1 MNPQYQYDYIITGA
15 GCAGLSFAM
24 HLINSAKF
32 QHKKILI
39 VDKDA
44 KTKNDRTWCFW
55 EKEENLFQPIVAK
68 EWVQLSIFSNH
79 FSKDLTIS
87 PYRYKLIHGKD
98 YYNYCL
104 SHIHAQKNIHF
115 LNADVQEIYST
126 ETTGAIIN
134 DQHYTCQFLFN
145 SIILQKPQLKKG
157 EFYLLQHF
165 KGWYIESSEPVFDS
179 TQATLMDFRTEQKN
193 ETRFFYVLPFSAHR
207 ALVEFTIFSK
217 KILDDGVYDA
227 ELENYMLNTLKIT
240 NYSIIEKEFGV
251 IPMTNMRFLQRQ
263 NNIINL
269 GTAGGQTKGSSGYTF
284 RFIQKHSSSLVQS
297 LMQHGHPFA
306 TKKIL
311 KRFHFYDSVLL
322 SILYQNK
329 IPGMNIFSQL
339 FKKNKAEQIFKF
351 LDNETS
357 LREDLKIIS
366 SLPALPFIKAG
377 IAQLSR
383 I

>member
-1 MNPQYQYDYIITGA
+1 MNPPYQYDYIITGA

-32 QHKKILI
+32 QHKRILI

-68 EWVQLSIFSNH
+68 EWEQLSIFSNN

-104 SHIHAQKNIHF
+104 SHILAQKNIQF
-115 LNADVQEIYST
+115 LQADVQEIYSN

-145 SIILQKPQLKKG
+145 SIIFQKPQLKKR

-179 TQATLMDFRTEQKN
+179 SQATLMDFRTEQKN

-217 KILDDGVYDA
+217 KILNDEAYEA
-227 ELENYMLNTLKIT
+227 ELENHIRDTLKIK
-240 NYSIIEKEFGV
+240 NFSITEKELGV

-284 RFIQKHSSSLVQS
+284 GFIQKHSSSLVQS
-297 LMQHGHPFA
+297 LVQHGHPFA
-306 TKKIL
+306 TKRNL

-322 SILYQNK
+322 NILHHNK
-329 IPGMNIFSQL
+329 IAGRDIFSQL
-339 FKKNKAEQIFKF
+339 FRKNKARQVFKF
-351 LDNETS
+351 LDNETN
-357 LREDLKIIS
+357 LAEELKIIS
-366 SLPALPFIKAG
+366 SLPALPFTRA
-377 IAQLSR
+377 ALSQFT
-383 I
+383 